1 MNSIND
7 CDYLVIDVN
16 TITVDDELILEID
29 FTFNFS
35 AYIINKA
42 KLLYG
47 ISIPASKRISIREWN
62 TYACNIEKFL
72 LEIPNYCLVSGYS
85 SFNDMSQW
93 LMTYNESKPLLKLID
108 GDKFSSDVL
117 AVMKIAS
124 TNIESNNMV
133 KKFHHYRLMKMID
146 ENEYDEDLEY
156 VYGEYTINNQGEIN
170 E

>member
-16 TITVDDELILEID
+16 TITVDDELIVEID

-35 AYIINKA
+35 AYNINKA

-62 TYACNIEKFL
+62 TYACNIENVL
-72 LEIPNYCLVSGYS
+72 LEIPDHCLVSGYM

-93 LMTYNESKPLLKLID
+93 LLTYSESKPILKLVD
-108 GDKFSSDVL
+108 DDKFSIDL
-117 AVMKIAS
+117 LTVMKIAS
-124 TNIESNNMV
+124 TNIESINMV
-133 KKFHHYRLMKMID
+133 KKFHHNRLMKMID
-146 ENEYDEDLEY
+146 ENDYDEDLEH
-156 VYGEYTINNQGEIN
+156 VYDGYTTNNQGEN
-170 E
+170 Q